1 MNYKKKSLLF
11 KRKKRM
17 QSETETYTT
26 LQESMIQEGKELTKQ
41 RIFLQSIIPTNIDKT
56 TLKTIVQQWLELRSL
71 FATYEEYSV
80 KVNSLGEQIALMDA
94 LGEKIPGTK
103 IRSFNIAMEHQ
114 KKSRTLYFEKHLE
127 YHLLVASI
135 KQIKQGK
142 KDKKSYS
149 PTKGFR

>member
-1 MNYKKKSLLF
+1 
-11 KRKKRM
+11 M
-17 QSETETYTT
+17 QSETEMESYTT
-26 LQESMIQEGKELTKQ
+26 LQESMIHEGKELTKQ
-41 RIFLQSIIPTNIDKT
+41 RIYLQSIIPTNFDKT
-56 TLKTIVQQWLELRSL
+56 KLKSMVQQWLELRSL
-71 FATYEEYSV
+71 FATYEEYTA

-103 IRSFNIAMEHQ
+103 IRSFNTAMEHQ

-127 YHLLVASI
+127 YHLLVSSI
-135 KQIKQGK
+135 PK